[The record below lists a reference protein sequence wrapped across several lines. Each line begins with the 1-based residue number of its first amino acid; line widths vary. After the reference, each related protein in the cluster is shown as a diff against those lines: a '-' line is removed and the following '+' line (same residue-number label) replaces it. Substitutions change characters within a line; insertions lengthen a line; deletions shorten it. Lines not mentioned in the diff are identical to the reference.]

1 MRLFTWRIFIADTST
16 YKPLPADPTACI
28 TNKIKQL
35 VDSMHDSG
43 YIDKYTHAFLC
54 PPEKVRTQRMY
65 FLKKLHKTPHG
76 IRPIVS
82 GCSGPTERVSAFL
95 DHIIKPLVPTT
106 PSYIKDS
113 SHIIALLEC
122 TNIPKDALLV
132 TIDVSSLYTNIP
144 QDEGTEA
151 CLEAIETAEA
161 SHIPQSILL
170 ELFNIVLKCNV
181 FSFDNSMYQ
190 QIQGTAMGTKMTSSY
205 ANLFKDRFERAF
217 LAQEPILPLVW
228 KRYIDDILCIW
239 TGTRSQLDSFLDGL
253 NKAHHSIKFTW
264 SISDTQI
271 QFLDLNIHKGQ
282 RFSQTNLLDLKTYF
296 KPTNTFQYLHFASSH
311 PRSVYKGLVKGEV
324 IRFLRSNTHA
334 PTFTNT
340 ICIFKKHLLH
350 RKYPEDFIDRFL
362 NRITHDLRPTYI
374 PTLNPSPNPSPSPSP
389 RLPPRLIT
397 TYSPHYVHLNSLLT
411 KHWQLISE
419 DPTLSTLFPSPPQV
433 CYRGNPTLSCSLVR
447 AALPGPSPPQYKVVP
462 ITINTI
468 VSRSTKCTSPYC
480 KACTNALGRCIL
492 YSTVSR
498 TPYTFSE
505 PFTCT
510 DTSLIYCILC
520 SKCDKMYIGL
530 TSQSIRQRFN
540 AHRYAAKRKL
550 RIPLYRHFSRRSH
563 DFDRDHRI
571 VPLEHCEPDALAER
585 EQYWIRTLN
594 TKLPHGLNSMFIK
607 PYYPQSLTS
616 Q

>member
-1 MRLFTWRIFIADTST
+1 M
-16 YKPLPADPTACI
+16 
-28 TNKIKQL
+28 
-35 VDSMHDSG
+35 
-43 YIDKYTHAFLC
+43 
-54 PPEKVRTQRMY
+54 
-65 FLKKLHKTPHG
+65 
-76 IRPIVS
+76 
-82 GCSGPTERVSAFL
+82 
-95 DHIIKPLVPTT
+95 
-106 PSYIKDS
+106 
-113 SHIIALLEC
+113 
-122 TNIPKDALLV
+122 
-132 TIDVSSLYTNIP
+132 
-144 QDEGTEA
+144 
-151 CLEAIETAEA
+151 
-161 SHIPQSILL
+161 
-170 ELFNIVLKCNV
+170 
-181 FSFDNSMYQ
+181 
-190 QIQGTAMGTKMTSSY
+190 
-205 ANLFKDRFERAF
+205 
-217 LAQEPILPLVW
+217 
-228 KRYIDDILCIW
+228 
-239 TGTRSQLDSFLDGL
+239 
-253 NKAHHSIKFTW
+253 
-264 SISDTQI
+264 
-271 QFLDLNIHKGQ
+271 
-282 RFSQTNLLDLKTYF
+282 
-296 KPTNTFQYLHFASSH
+296 
-311 PRSVYKGLVKGEV
+311 KGEA

-350 RKYPEDFIDRFL
+350 RKYPKDFVDRIL

-389 RLPPRLIT
+389 RPPPRLIT

-447 AALPGPSPPQYKVVP
+447 AALPGPPPPQYKVVSIP
-462 ITINTI
+462 STPLYHAFLSVPAHIA
-468 VSRSTKCTSPYC
+468 TKCFGKMHPVLHGVPNT
-480 KACTNALGRCIL
+480 LH
-492 YSTVSR
+492 
-498 TPYTFSE
+498 FSE

-563 DFDRDHRI
+563 DFDRDHGI
-571 VPLEHCEPDALAER
+571 VPLEHCEPDALEER

-616 Q
+616 LPLPPESSLHSSQPPSRNSVPPQHHLTSAHFLTAPSSPSPQP